1 MSMSTCRHPG
11 FYNPNKSKYCLYSL
25 IEAVV
30 ELQSVSPSR
39 DQSSFHVEQHAT
51 GLSKMLALANI
62 N

>member
-30 ELQSVSPSR
+30 ELQSVSPSIEFSCVFTLNNMQQACQR
-39 DQSSFHVEQHAT
+39 C
-51 GLSKMLALANI
+51 
-62 N
+62 